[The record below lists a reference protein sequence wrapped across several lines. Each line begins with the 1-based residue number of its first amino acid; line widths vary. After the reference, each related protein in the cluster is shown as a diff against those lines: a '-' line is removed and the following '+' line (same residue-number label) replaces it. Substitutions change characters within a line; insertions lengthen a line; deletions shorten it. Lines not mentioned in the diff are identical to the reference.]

1 MKIKFPTKKFSTALV
16 LATAVSA
23 ATVSSMTQAADW
35 KGWNIHNT
43 GYPVTVAMESFIK
56 EADKATDGRVTG
68 RVYNGAVLGNQSD
81 AIQMLQVGGIQFAGF
96 NLGPMGDAVPEVNVV
111 SLPFIFKGLDHMHR
125 VMDGPVGDE
134 LSAAMEKKGIKALA
148 WYDGGARSFYNT
160 SKAIK
165 TPADMKGE
173 KFRVMNNELYV
184 GMVEA
189 LGGNATPM
197 AYSEVYQSLKTGV
210 VDGAENNWPSYDS
223 SNHFEVATY
232 YSLTEHL
239 ILPEC
244 ICVSV
249 AAWDKL
255 STKDQVAV
263 KKAARNSS
271 ALQRDLWA
279 KRDTESRKK
288 VLASGVKFNE
298 IKDKSAFQN
307 AMTPV
312 YKKAVKDNPSLQ
324 YFIDAIQST
333 P

>member
-1 MKIKFPTKKFSTALV
+1 MTFPTKKLGVALAMATAFSTMAF
-16 LATAVSA
+16 
-23 ATVSSMTQAADW
+23 SSMAQADW

-43 GYPVTVAMESFIK
+43 DYPVTVAMESFIK
-56 EADKATDGRVTG
+56 DANKATEGRVSG
-68 RVYNGAVLGNQSD
+68 RVYNGAVLGSQSD

-111 SLPFIFKGLDHMHR
+111 SLPFIFKNLDHMHR
-125 VMDGPVGDE
+125 VMDGPVGDQ
-134 LSAAMEKKGIKALA
+134 LSDAMAKQGIMSLA

-160 SKAIK
+160 SKPIK

-223 SNHFEVATY
+223 SNHFEVASY

-244 ICVSV
+244 LCVNV
-249 AAWDKL
+249 KTWNGL
-255 STKDQVAV
+255 SSNDQAAV
-263 KKAARNSS
+263 KKAARDSS
-271 ALQRDLWA
+271 VLQRKLWA
-279 KRDTESRKK
+279 ERDTESRKK
-288 VLASGVKFNE
+288 VLAAGVQFNE
-298 IKDKSAFQN
+298 IKDKSAFQD
-307 AMTPV
+307 AMKPV
-312 YKKAVKDNPSLQ
+312 YAKAVKDNPSLKT
-324 YFIDAIQST
+324 FIEQIQKT
-333 P
+333 Q

>member
-1 MKIKFPTKKFSTALV
+1 MIIKNSTKKLGKTLA
-16 LATAVSA
+16 LATAISA
-23 ATVSSMTQAADW
+23 AVFTSAAQADW

-43 GYPVTVAMESFIK
+43 DYPVTVAMESFVK
-56 EADKATDGRVTG
+56 EVDKVTDGRVSG
-68 RVYNGAVLGNQSD
+68 RVYNGAVLGSQSD

-96 NLGPMGDAVPEVNVV
+96 NLGPMGEAVPEVNVV
-111 SLPFIFKGLDHMHR
+111 SLPFIFKNLDHMHR
-125 VMDGPVGDE
+125 VMDGTVGDQ
-134 LSAAMEKKGIKALA
+134 LSDAMAKKGIISLA

-160 SKAIK
+160 SKPIQ
-165 TPADMKGE
+165 TPADIKGE

-223 SNHFEVATY
+223 SNHFEVASY

-244 ICVSV
+244 LCVSV
-249 AAWDKL
+249 KAWNEL
-255 STKDQVAV
+255 SESDQKAV
-263 KKAARNSS
+263 KKAARDSS
-271 ALQRDLWA
+271 TLQRQLWA
-279 KRDTESRKK
+279 ERDTESRKK

-307 AMTPV
+307 AMKPV
-312 YKKAVKDNPSLQ
+312 YEKAVKDNPSLKT
-324 YFIDAIQST
+324 FIDQIQNT
-333 P
+333 Q

>member
-1 MKIKFPTKKFSTALV
+1 MIKTLHTKTLTTTLA

-23 ATVSSMTQAADW
+23 FTFSSVAQAEW
-35 KGWNIHNT
+35 KGWNIHNA

-56 EADKATDGRVTG
+56 EANKVTDGRVSG
-68 RVYNGAVLGNQSD
+68 RVYNGGVLGSQSD
-81 AIQMLQVGGIQFAGF
+81 AIQMLQVGGLQFAGF

-111 SLPFIFKGLDHMHR
+111 SLPFIFKSLDHMHR
-125 VMDGPVGDE
+125 VMDGPVGDQ
-134 LSAAMEKKGIKALA
+134 LSDAMAKQGIVSLA

-160 SKAIK
+160 VKPIQ

-210 VDGAENNWPSYDS
+210 VDGAENNWPSYDT
-223 SNHFEVATY
+223 SNHYEVAQY

-244 ICVSV
+244 LCVNVKTWNSLS
-249 AAWDKL
+249 AA
-255 STKDQVAV
+255 DQKAV
-263 KKAARNSS
+263 KAAARESS
-271 ALQRDLWA
+271 VLQRKLWA
-279 KRDTESRKK
+279 EGDAESRKK
-288 VLASGVKFNE
+288 VLAAGVKFNE
-298 IKDKSAFQN
+298 IKDKSAFQD
-307 AMTPV
+307 AMKPV
-312 YKKAVKDNPSLQ
+312 YAKAVKDNPSLKS
-324 YFIDAIQST
+324 FIEQIQNT
-333 P
+333 Q

>member
-1 MKIKFPTKKFSTALV
+1 MIIKNPTQKFGKALALV
-16 LATAVSA
+16 TAVSA
-23 ATVSSMTQAADW
+23 AAFASVAQAEW

-56 EADKATDGRVTG
+56 EADKVTDGRVSG
-68 RVYNGAVLGNQSD
+68 RVYNGAVLGSQSD

-96 NLGPMGDAVPEVNVV
+96 NLGPMGEAVPEVNVV
-111 SLPFIFKGLDHMHR
+111 SLPFIFKNLDHMHR
-125 VMDGPVGDE
+125 VMDGPIGDQ
-134 LSAAMEKKGIKALA
+134 LSDAMEKKGIMSLA

-160 SKAIK
+160 AKPIQ

-184 GMVEA
+184 GMVQA

-223 SNHFEVATY
+223 SNHFEVAPY

-249 AAWDKL
+249 DAWNDL
-255 STKDQVAV
+255 SAEDQVAV
-263 KKAARNSS
+263 KKAARDSS
-271 ALQRDLWA
+271 ALQRKLWA
-279 KRDTESRKK
+279 ERDASSRKK

-298 IKDKSAFQN
+298 IQDKSAFQN
-307 AMTPV
+307 AMKPV
-312 YKKAVKDNPSLQ
+312 YAKAIQDNPSLETFVDQ
-324 YFIDAIQST
+324 IKNTQ
-333 P
+333 